1 MNIKFTEIAPTAYVL
16 GDYSLKNWFKVGY
29 TIRTAHLRRKE
40 EDGRINAKR
49 FHCLG
54 KTYVYREW
62 NFNEE
67 ESAFYIEQRL
77 LKLIQ
82 KLGGK
87 KVDKCDWYE
96 IEKAMLDSAIAETL
110 PLIESLHA
118 QGV

>member
-1 MNIKFTEIAPTAYVL
+1 MNITIIEIAPTAYVL
-16 GDYSLKNWFKVGY
+16 GDYGLKNWFKVGY
-29 TIRTAHLRRKE
+29 TIRNADLRRKE
-40 EDGRINAKR
+40 EDRRINAKQ

-62 NFNEE
+62 NFYEE

-77 LKLIQ
+77 LKQIQ

-96 IEKAMLDSAIAETL
+96 IEKTRLDSAIASTI
-110 PLIESLHA
+110 PLIESLQA